1 MLRIAAVLFMILA
14 SLPMYGSGAN
24 AEGGPEVSLSLN
36 AGQESA
42 EIKVRLTNSSD
53 QTQTFE
59 FPTSQRYDLII
70 RDKDGEA
77 VYDAAAGKSFLQAI
91 QYLKLDPGEYV
102 SWTDSWDYETAA
114 GRVEEG
120 AYSAEVSI
128 PIKRKG
134 ETHAEVVLREKAVL
148 DVPGE
153 NPAFRKVEI
162 SGEDGNYEVKGEAR
176 AETGKFYFTAEDGHQ
191 VLAGE
196 TAGPSVSKYPEWSP
210 FHLKINIPDKSLP
223 ENGTVILS
231 LYEKDKKD
239 RIIHVYA
246 AALENFR

>member
-1 MLRIAAVLFMILA
+1 MLRIAAVLFMIFA
-14 SLPMYGSGAN
+14 SLPMNGSGAN

-36 AGQESA
+36 PGPESA
-42 EIKVRLTNSSD
+42 EIKVGLINSSD

-70 RDKDGEA
+70 RDKDGET

-120 AYSAEVSI
+120 AYSVELSI
-128 PIKRKG
+128 PLKRKG
-134 ETHAEVVLREKAVL
+134 ETHAAVLREKAKL
-148 DVPGE
+148 DVPEE
-153 NPAFRKVEI
+153 NTAFRKVEI
-162 SGEDGNYEVKGEAR
+162 SGENGVYEVKGEAR
-176 AETGKFYFTAEDGHQ
+176 MKSGEFYYTAEDGHN

-196 TAGPSVSKYPEWSP
+196 ASYLFDSKYPEWSP
-210 FHLKINIPDKSLP
+210 FSFKINIQEKSLP
-223 ENGTVILS
+223 ENGTVLLS
-231 LYEKDKKD
+231 LYEKDKEG
-239 RIIHVYA
+239 RIIHSYPAV
-246 AALENFR
+246 LETFR